1 MSNGHNVIA
10 VTFNDD
16 SKAYE
21 ALSNLRKADGD
32 GRVGIRTAVI
42 VERRPDGTIRLHE
55 AEDNVIGAGAAGGGL
70 VGMLVG
76 VLGGPVG
83 VLLGLGA
90 GMAIGAAAEV
100 DREGE
105 ADDVLIQMST
115 IDPVRHDRD
124 HCRGGRVRGR
134 GGGRRDGRPR
144 GNRHPAAGR

>member
-10 VTFNDD
+10 VTFDD
-16 SKAYE
+16 DGKAYQ
-21 ALSNLRKADGD
+21 ALSNLRKADDD

-42 VERRPDGTIRLHE
+42 VERRPDGTIRLND

-105 ADDVLIQMST
+105 ADDVLIK
-115 IDPVRHDRD
+115 
-124 HCRGGRVRGR
+124 
-134 GGGRRDGRPR
+134 
-144 GNRHPAAGR
+144 